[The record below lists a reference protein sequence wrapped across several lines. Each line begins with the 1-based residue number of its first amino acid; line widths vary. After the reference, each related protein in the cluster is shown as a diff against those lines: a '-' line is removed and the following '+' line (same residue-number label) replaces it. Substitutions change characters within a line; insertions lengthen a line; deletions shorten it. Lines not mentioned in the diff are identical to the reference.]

1 MVIQK
6 SKETRRPVIL
16 EPVVSPH
23 LSASERHALRW
34 RCADRGIAA
43 LTLAV
48 EGYDNVRRLEGDR
61 REAGKLRSLRD
72 HSAFLTLVGKKNSD
86 THKLVRIQ
94 TPINSSVGAIG
105 QGIRARGPETI
116 RDRALCV

>member
-1 MVIQK
+1 MEIQK

-23 LSASERHALRW
+23 LSASERQALRW

-72 HSAFLTLVGKKNSD
+72 HSAFLTLVGKMRTRRPTRWQSEQGGDLPTEPTHYGGSDNSG
-86 THKLVRIQ
+86 TSLAQRR
-94 TPINSSVGAIG
+94 T
-105 QGIRARGPETI
+105 
-116 RDRALCV
+116 